1 MSHSGNLT
9 MIKSIFHDGVD
20 VDVNRKNDIGDTAL
34 ILAAKNG
41 SFQIGKSIICVSI
54 LTKQIFIRSG
64 HQEIAEF
71 LIKNGADI
79 SAQNKYNLEYIHAY
93 NKGNF

>member
-1 MSHSGNLT
+1 MSHSGDLA
-9 MIKSIFHDGVD
+9 MVKSLFKDGVD
-20 VDVNRKNDIGDTAL
+20 VDVNRKNYIGYTAL

-41 SFQIGKSIICVSI
+41 SFQIGKTIICVSI
-54 LTKQIFIRSG
+54 LTKQIFIHSG
-64 HQEIAEF
+64 HQEIAEL